1 MTGSNARDRAVS
13 MIVIVMQFS
22 LSFTPGVKV
31 KQNIIP
37 IYANCKKFRGGDS
50 YWQSAE
56 TWSTTRVGVRFSHG
70 LCPIG
75 AKALRRESAAA
86 AEGERPPEE
95 YGREH
100 GG

>member
-1 MTGSNARDRAVS
+1 MTDSNARDRAVS

-31 KQNIIP
+31 KRIIIP
-37 IYANCKKFRGGDS
+37 ICANCKKFRGDDT
-50 YWQSAE
+50 YRQSAE
-56 TWSTTRVGVRFSHG
+56 ACFTTRVGVRFSHG

-86 AEGERPPEE
+86 AEAERPPEE